1 VRGRPRES
9 GDCKRM
15 VPGKSDS
22 YKRLEKR
29 PANAGLFIAFDTGR
43 GIITGLLLPL
53 SLSGRRGKG
62 MAGADER
69 DDYFCPRGILHRE
82 GAGRSWAINDTS
94 NVSGVE

>member
-1 VRGRPRES
+1 MRGRPRES

-43 GIITGLLLPL
+43 GIIARLLLPL
-53 SLSGRRGKG
+53 SLSRWPRKG
-62 MAGADER
+62 VDGADEQ
-69 DDYFCPRGILHRE
+69 DDYFCPRSILHRE
-82 GAGRSWAINDTS
+82 GAGRSWAINNTS

>member
-1 VRGRPRES
+1 
-9 GDCKRM
+9 M

-29 PANAGLFIAFDTGR
+29 PASAGLFIVFGAGR

-53 SLSGRRGKG
+53 SWSGRRGKG
-62 MAGADER
+62 MAGADEQ
-69 DDYFCPRGILHRE
+69 DDYLCPWSILHKE
-82 GAGRSWAINDTS
+82 GAGRSWVINNTS